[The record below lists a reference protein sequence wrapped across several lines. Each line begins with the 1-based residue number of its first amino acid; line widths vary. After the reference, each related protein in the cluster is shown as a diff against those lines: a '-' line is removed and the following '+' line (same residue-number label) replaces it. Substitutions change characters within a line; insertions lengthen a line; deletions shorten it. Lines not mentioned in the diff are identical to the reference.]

1 MTDQQTP
8 LSPAEQQ
15 KLLEEAKQKF
25 EAAKGQMDRNA
36 SKARDAW
43 NAKIQE
49 LRKELEDAAKIQADA
64 AAKRDAAEPHKDR
77 PEGLEMFARMSL
89 VAEIYLQ
96 FGRMKEREIAVYQES
111 INLVDNLGPLDVE
124 PPPAVP
130 RFPIVAEDL
139 AYLEARARYHTITLT
154 YHWLRN
160 RLGLE
165 VILRATGYEPAVTGN
180 EVWETEVTRRADA
193 LRAAMKGDKD
203 FMILA
208 GKLGS
213 ELNDARAL
221 LDWGRGSL
229 RTVGQLPDGPRRKAL
244 EDPDWAK
251 LNGAMQ
257 VVLDA
262 PERAK
267 TFPALEQAFNLE

>member
-1 MTDQQTP
+1 
-8 LSPAEQQ
+8 
-15 KLLEEAKQKF
+15 
-25 EAAKGQMDRNA
+25 
-36 SKARDAW
+36 
-43 NAKIQE
+43 
-49 LRKELEDAAKIQADA
+49 
-64 AAKRDAAEPHKDR
+64 
-77 PEGLEMFARMSL
+77 

>member
-8 LSPAEQQ
+8 PSPAEQQ
-15 KLLEEAKQKF
+15 KMLEEAKQKF
-25 EAAKGQMDRNA
+25 EAAKSQMDRNA
-36 SKARDAW
+36 SKAKDSW
-43 NAKIQE
+43 TAKIQV
-49 LRKELEDAAKIQADA
+49 LRKELEEAAAIQADA
-64 AAKRDAAEPHKDR
+64 AAKRDAAEPVKDTVA
-77 PEGLEMFARMSL
+77 GLEAFARASL

-96 FGRMKEREIAVYQES
+96 LGRMKEREIAVYQES
-111 INLVDNLGPLDVE
+111 VNLVDGLGPLDVE
-124 PPPAVP
+124 PPPSVP
-130 RFPIVAEDL
+130 KFPVVADDL
-139 AYLEARARYHTITLT
+139 AYLEARARFHTVTLT

-165 VILRATGYEPAVTGN
+165 VILRATGFEPAVTGN
-180 EVWETEVTRRADA
+180 ELWESEITKRADA
-193 LRAAMKGDKD
+193 LRNAMKGDKE

-213 ELNDARAL
+213 ELNEARAL

-229 RTVGQLPDGPRRKAL
+229 RTVGQLPEGPRRKAL
-244 EDPDWAK
+244 ADTDWAK
-251 LNGAMQ
+251 LNGAVQ

-262 PERAK
+262 PDRAK